1 VNRNIAPAALVAVN
15 PFTPGVGVLTNAPTA
30 AMVANAATPCR
41 GSLAGAVQFP
51 LWKVGIGGNVNY
63 GSQTDYFV
71 PSGYCYANACF
82 QDFAGVGTQSTFLG
96 TAKLGSLVKSPDMA
110 SAPVTASPT
119 TGVGRAN
126 KACAA
131 APTGWTGAAAEFKL
145 CPLTQVNTAGE
156 STCTTAQ
163 IQAQTGLIPVA

>member
-30 AMVANAATPCR
+30 AMVANAATTCR

-51 LWKVGIGGNVNY
+51 LWKVGIGGTTTY

-96 TAKLGSLVKSPDMA
+96 TAKLASLVKSPDMA

-131 APTGWTGAAAEFKL
+131 APTGWTGAAAEFKP
-145 CPLTQVNTAGE
+145 CPLTQVNGAGA

-163 IQAQTGLIPVA
+163 IQAQTGRIPVA